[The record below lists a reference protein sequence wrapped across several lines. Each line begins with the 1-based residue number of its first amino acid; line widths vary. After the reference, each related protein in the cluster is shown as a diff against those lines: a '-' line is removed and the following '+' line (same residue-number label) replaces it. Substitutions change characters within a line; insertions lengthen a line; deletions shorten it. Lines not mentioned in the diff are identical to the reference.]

1 VSDLELLR
9 AYEPVI
15 RYTAGEQFYPL
26 DAAAYVARCDL
37 FSIVKGAKPELLVPA
52 GELTLERLA
61 SATAPPGGSLY
72 LRFVQRPM
80 NSLELAAW
88 QRRPGRVP
96 FRAPGRLARVGLFA
110 RLVDAGFNASLMLRG
125 TVPGGTA
132 AAAAGAYEEIR
143 AGDPRCVYYGR
154 VVRRD
159 GWIVLHYMYFY
170 AMNDWRSTFF
180 GANDHEA
187 DMEQAFVVLEDRGAA
202 APQPAWVGFAAH
214 DYTGDDLRRRWD
226 DPAIEKVGDHP
237 VIHAGAGS
245 HAAYFER
252 GEYVTTIPLPASFAF
267 SGLLDGLRRFWRD
280 TLRQE
285 DPGDLAHKFEQAI
298 SIPFVD
304 YARGDGLAIGPG
316 AEAEWTPI
324 LVDDEVPW
332 VDGYR
337 GLWGLDTQDR
347 FAGERAPAGL
357 KYTRT
362 GTVRQSWNDPFGFL
376 GVDKLVPPG
385 RLPTAIRDRIG
396 ELEDERAQIRKTAD
410 EKAAEVRRIQ
420 LDAGMLALNGSLSQ
434 LQERT
439 ADESAAGERELT
451 GLRAR
456 DAELVD
462 EIGAARQTLERVEAG
477 DFGDPRAHLHHDQR
491 PQADADR
498 RYGRIVETWSAVS
511 VSLLLLL
518 LIGLLYSGVVPG
530 WAAFMIAIAGYVVV
544 EAAFRRRLLSLGLAI
559 TVLLA
564 IIGGILLAIT
574 YSTELVILAI
584 AAVALLTLADNVRE
598 LRG

>member
-1 VSDLELLR
+1 VSDLDLLR
-9 AYEPVI
+9 AHEPVV

-26 DAAAYVARCDL
+26 DVSAYVARCDL
-37 FSIVKGAKPELLVPA
+37 FAIVKGAKPELLVPA
-52 GELTLERLA
+52 GDLTLDRLA
-61 SATAPPGGSLY
+61 SAIAPPGGSLY
-72 LRFVQRPM
+72 LRFVERPM

-132 AAAAGAYEEIR
+132 AAAAQAYDEIR
-143 AGDPRCVYYGR
+143 ASDPRCVYYGR

-187 DMEQAFVVLEDRGAA
+187 DMEQAFVVLEDRGAE
-202 APQPAWVGFAAH
+202 PPRPVWVGFAAH

-226 DPAIEKVGDHP
+226 DPAIERVGDHP

-267 SGLLDGLRRFWRD
+267 RGLLDGMRSFWRD
-280 TLRQE
+280 TLRQG
-285 DPGDLAHKFEQAI
+285 DPGDLAMKFEGAL

-316 AEAEWTPI
+316 GEAEWTPI

-376 GVDKLVPPG
+376 GVDKLIPPG
-385 RLPTAIRDRIG
+385 GLPSAIRARIA
-396 ELEDERAQIRKTAD
+396 ELEDERTEGRRTA
-410 EKAAEVRRIQ
+410 EAKAAEVRRVQ
-420 LDAGMLALNGSLSQ
+420 LDARILSINGSLGE
-434 LQERT
+434 LQERM
-439 ADESAAGERELT
+439 AEESAAGERELAAQ
-451 GLRAR
+451 RAR

-462 EIGAARQTLERVEAG
+462 EIGAARQTLQQIEAG
-477 DFGDPRAHLHHDQR
+477 DFGDPRVHLHHDQR
-491 PQADADR
+491 PQPDADR

-518 LIGLLYSGVVPG
+518 LIGLLYTDVVPT
-530 WAAFMIAIAGYVVV
+530 WAAFAIAIAGYVVI
-544 EAAFRRRLLSLGLAI
+544 EAAFRRRLLSLGL
-559 TVLLA
+559 VLTLVLA
-564 IIGGILLAIT
+564 IIGGIILAIT

-584 AAVALLTLADNVRE
+584 AGVALLTLADNVRE

>member
-1 VSDLELLR
+1 MSDLTLLR

-15 RYTAGEQFYPL
+15 RYTAGELFYPL
-26 DAAAYVARCDL
+26 DTAGYVQYCDL
-37 FSIVKGAKPELLVPA
+37 FSIVKGSRPELLVPA

-61 SATAPPGGSLY
+61 LATAPPGGSLY
-72 LRFVQRPM
+72 LRFVQQPM
-80 NSLELAAW
+80 NGLELAAW

-110 RLVDAGFNASLMLRG
+110 RLVDAGFNASLLLRG

-132 AAAAGAYEEIR
+132 AAADQKYEAIR
-143 AGDPRCVYYGR
+143 ATDPRHVYYGR
-154 VVRRD
+154 VARRD

-187 DMEQAFVVLEDRGAA
+187 DMEQAFVVLEDPEEGD
-202 APQPAWVGFAAH
+202 PTPVWVGFAAH

-226 DPAIEKVGDHP
+226 DPAVEKVGDHP

-252 GEYVTTIPLPASFAF
+252 GEYVTAIPLPASRAF
-267 SGLLDGLRRFWRD
+267 HGMLDGLRRFWRD
-280 TLRQE
+280 TLRQD
-285 DPGDLAHKFEQAI
+285 DPGDIAEAFERAI

-316 AEAEWTPI
+316 GAAEWTPI
-324 LVDDEVPW
+324 VVDDEVPW

-376 GVDKLVPPG
+376 GVDKLTPPG
-385 RLPTAIRDRIG
+385 RLPGFMRSRIA
-396 ELEDERAQIRKTAD
+396 ELEVERTEVRQAAET
-410 EKAAEVRRIQ
+410 KAAEVRRLQ
-420 LDAGMLALNGSLSQ
+420 LDARVLHDDGSLAG
-434 LQERT
+434 LQEKLE
-439 ADESAAGERELT
+439 ESVTTGERELAA
-451 GLRAR
+451 LRAR
-456 DAELVD
+456 DAELAD
-462 EIGAARQTLERVEAG
+462 GIGAAQRELERFALG
-477 DFGDPRAHLHHDQR
+477 DRGDPRAHLHHDQR
-491 PQADADR
+491 PQSDADR
-498 RYGRIVETWSAVS
+498 RYGRIVEAWSAISAS
-511 VSLLLLL
+511 VLLLLL
-518 LIGLLYSGVVPG
+518 VGLLLTGVVPG
-530 WAAFMIAIAGYVVV
+530 WAAFAIAVVGYVVV
-544 EAAFRRRLLSLGLAI
+544 EAAFRRRLMSLALAA
-559 TVLLA
+559 TLLLA
-564 IIGGILLAIT
+564 IFGGFILAVT

-584 AAVALLTLADNVRE
+584 GGVALLTLADNVRE
-598 LRG
+598 LRR